1 MEGAA
6 ALRLAGARRYDDC
19 MTADADA
26 PRHSRSAL
34 SYPNYRRYWVSAVMR
49 VFGFQFQFI
58 GLGWLVAVELD
69 RSPFWLGTVWLANA
83 IPTIL
88 LSLPGGSLADRSN
101 PYKLMVGSQFL
112 MVTGH
117 TALAVLILSG
127 LIEMWMIIGWAVG
140 NGVLWAVAAPAMN
153 TLLPRLIEPPAM
165 ASAVAL
171 ISGIWSALRIVG
183 PASAGV
189 LIALVGTGHAFSVCA
204 AVNGLAFVVMLM
216 IRVAPRDPNEQRDE
230 HEAGVMPGLRFVFGH
245 PVFLATIGLSFFTSV
260 FGTSYVILLPIFADE
275 LLEVGSEGFGFMEA
289 VAGIGSL
296 AGTWWVIRYGLG
308 RRPGVLML
316 ASAAVFGVLIAMFA
330 ATDHLAPASVLLL
343 VSGFAAEVYLIIGM
357 TVVQLLVPDGLRG
370 RVMGIWSMTYFLASV
385 GGFIA
390 GFAAEFVGVRITI
403 AAGALSVTAF
413 AIAVYLASA
422 ELRRLRGDDVT
433 PTPEPAEAA
442 PEGAAA
448 S

>member
-1 MEGAA
+1 
-6 ALRLAGARRYDDC
+6 
-19 MTADADA
+19 MTAASTDA
-26 PRHSRSAL
+26 PSRSAL

-88 LSLPGGSLADRSN
+88 LSLPGGSLADRRD
-101 PYKLMVGSQFL
+101 PYRLMIGTQFVMLVGH
-112 MVTGH
+112 V
-117 TALAVLILSG
+117 AIAVLILSG
-127 LIEMWMIIGWAVG
+127 LVELWMVIAWAVA
-140 NGVLWAVAAPAMN
+140 NGVLWAVAVPAMN

-171 ISGIWSALRIVG
+171 ISGIWSAMRIVG

-204 AVNGLAFVVMLM
+204 AVNGLAFIVMLM
-216 IRVAPRDPNEQRDE
+216 IRVPRRDTSE
-230 HEAGVMPGLRFVFGH
+230 RHDEDDGGIMGGARYVFSH

-260 FGTSYVILLPIFADE
+260 FGSSYVILLPIFADD
-275 LLEVGSEGFGFMEA
+275 LLNVGSEGFGFMEA
-289 VAGIGSL
+289 MAGIGSL

-316 ASAAVFGVLIAMFA
+316 ASAAVFGVLIAAFA
-330 ATDHLAPASVLLL
+330 TTDHLAPASVLLL

-390 GFAAEFVGVRITI
+390 GFAAEFVGVRVTI

-413 AIAVYLASA
+413 ALAVYFAST
-422 ELRRLRGDDVT
+422 ELRRLRGEDVSP
-433 PTPEPAEAA
+433 PTEPAEAE
-442 PEGAAA
+442 PEVAAA

>member
-1 MEGAA
+1 MTAA
-6 ALRLAGARRYDDC
+6 AN
-19 MTADADA
+19 T
-26 PRHSRSAL
+26 PRASRSAL

-69 RSPFWLGTVWLANA
+69 QTPFWLGVVWLASG

-88 LSLPGGSLADRSN
+88 LSIPGGSLADRSD
-101 PYKLMVGSQFL
+101 PYRLMIGTQFL

-117 TALAVLILSG
+117 AALAVLILTG
-127 LIEMWMIIGWAVG
+127 LIEMWMIIGWAIA
-140 NGVLWAVAAPAMN
+140 NGVLWAVAAPSMN
-153 TLLPRLIEPPAM
+153 ALLPRLIEPPAM

-189 LIALVGTGHAFSVCA
+189 LIALVGTGHAFSACA
-204 AVNGLAFVVMLM
+204 AVNGLAFFVMLM
-216 IRVAPRDPNEQRDE
+216 IHVAPRDSTARDGDDRGVM
-230 HEAGVMPGLRFVFGH
+230 AGVRFVFGR

-260 FGTSYVILLPIFADE
+260 FGSSYVILLPIFADD
-275 LLEVGSEGFGFMEA
+275 LLNVGSEGFGFMEA

-296 AGTWWVIRYGLG
+296 AGTWWVIHYGLG

-316 ASAAVFGVLIAMFA
+316 ASAAVFGVLIAGFA

-343 VSGFAAEVYLIIGM
+343 VSGFAAEIYLIIGM
-357 TVVQLLVPDGLRG
+357 TVVQLLVPDRLRG
-370 RVMGIWSMTYFLASV
+370 RVMGIWSMTYFLIAI
-385 GGFIA
+385 GGFVA
-390 GFAAEFVGVRITI
+390 GFAAEFIGVRVTI

-413 AIAVYLASA
+413 AIVVYLASA
-422 ELRRLRGDDVT
+422 ELRHLRGDDVT
-433 PTPEPAEAA
+433 PPPAEAAEAA
-442 PEGAAA
+442 PEAAAA

>member
-1 MEGAA
+1 
-6 ALRLAGARRYDDC
+6 
-19 MTADADA
+19 MTAAADA

-34 SYPNYRRYWVSAVMR
+34 SYPSYRRYWVSAVMR

-69 RSPFWLGTVWLANA
+69 RSPFWLGTVWLASA

-88 LSLPGGSLADRSN
+88 LSIPGGSLADRSD
-101 PYKLMVGSQFL
+101 PYRLMIGTQLLMVI
-112 MVTGH
+112 GH
-117 TALAVLILSG
+117 AALAVLILTD
-127 LIEMWMIIGWAVG
+127 LVEMWMIISWAVA
-140 NGVLWAVAAPAMN
+140 NGVLWAIAAPSMN
-153 TLLPRLIEPPAM
+153 ALVPRLIEPPAM

-171 ISGIWSALRIVG
+171 ISGIWSAMRIVG

-204 AVNGLAFVVMLM
+204 AVNGLALVVMLM
-216 IRVAPRDPNEQRDE
+216 IHVAPRDLSQQDGGDDRGVM
-230 HEAGVMPGLRFVFGH
+230 AGVRYVFGH
-245 PVFLATIGLSFFTSV
+245 PVFFATIGLSFFTSV
-260 FGTSYVILLPIFADE
+260 FGSSYVILLPIFADE

-289 VAGIGSL
+289 MAGIGSL
-296 AGTWWVIRYGLG
+296 AGTWWVIHYGLG
-308 RRPGVLML
+308 RRPGLLML
-316 ASAAVFGVLIAMFA
+316 ASAAVFGVLIAFFA

-357 TVVQLLVPDGLRG
+357 TVVQLLVPNGLRG
-370 RVMGIWSMTYFLASV
+370 RVMGIWTMTYFLTAV

-390 GFAAEFVGVRITI
+390 GFAAEFIGVRITI

-413 AIAVYLASA
+413 AIVVYLASA
-422 ELRRLRGDDVT
+422 ELRHLRGDDVS
-433 PTPEPAEAA
+433 PPPEAAEAPEVA
-442 PEGAAA
+442 PEAAAA

>member
-1 MEGAA
+1 
-6 ALRLAGARRYDDC
+6 
-19 MTADADA
+19 MTAASADA
-26 PRHSRSAL
+26 PSQSAL

-58 GLGWLVAVELD
+58 GIGWLVAVELD

-88 LSLPGGSLADRSN
+88 LSLPGGSLADRRD
-101 PYKLMVGSQFL
+101 PYRLMIGTQFVMLVGH
-112 MVTGH
+112 V
-117 TALAVLILSG
+117 AIAVLILSG
-127 LIEMWMIIGWAVG
+127 LVELWMVIVWAVA
-140 NGVLWAVAAPAMN
+140 NGALWAVAVPAMN

-171 ISGIWSALRIVG
+171 ISGIWSAMRIVG

-204 AVNGLAFVVMLM
+204 AVNGLAFIVMLM
-216 IRVAPRDPNEQRDE
+216 IRVPRRDTSEQHDE
-230 HEAGVMPGLRFVFGH
+230 DDGGIMGGARYVFSH

-260 FGTSYVILLPIFADE
+260 FGSSYVILLPIFADD
-275 LLEVGSEGFGFMEA
+275 LLNVGSEGFGFMEA
-289 VAGIGSL
+289 MAGIGSL

-316 ASAAVFGVLIAMFA
+316 ASAAVFGVLIAAFA
-330 ATDHLAPASVLLL
+330 TTDHLAPASVLLL

-357 TVVQLLVPDGLRG
+357 TVVQLLVPDQLRG

-390 GFAAEFVGVRITI
+390 GFAAEFVGVRVTI

-413 AIAVYLASA
+413 ALAVYFASA
-422 ELRRLRGDDVT
+422 ELRRLRGDDVSP
-433 PTPEPAEAA
+433 PTEPAEAE
-442 PEGAAA
+442 PEVAAA

>member
-1 MEGAA
+1 MTAA
-6 ALRLAGARRYDDC
+6 AN
-19 MTADADA
+19 T
-26 PRHSRSAL
+26 PRASRSAL

-69 RSPFWLGTVWLANA
+69 QTPFWLGVVWLASGV
-83 IPTIL
+83 PTIL
-88 LSLPGGSLADRSN
+88 LSLPGGSLADRSD
-101 PYKLMVGSQFL
+101 PYRLMIGSQFL
-112 MVTGH
+112 MVIGH
-117 TALAVLILSG
+117 TALAVLILTG
-127 LIEMWMIIGWAVG
+127 LIEMWMVIGWAVA

-204 AVNGLAFVVMLM
+204 AVNGLAFFVMLM
-216 IRVAPRDPNEQRDE
+216 IRVAPRDATERQ
-230 HEAGVMPGLRFVFGH
+230 AGDDGGMRAGLRFVFGR
-245 PVFLATIGLSFFTSV
+245 PVFFATIGLSFFTSV
-260 FGTSYVILLPIFADE
+260 FGSSYVILLPIFANE

-296 AGTWWVIRYGLG
+296 AGTWWVIHYGLG

-316 ASAAVFGVLIAMFA
+316 ASAAVFGVLIAGFA

-370 RVMGIWSMTYFLASV
+370 RVMGIWSMTYFLTPI

-390 GFAAEFVGVRITI
+390 GFAAEFIGVRVTI

-433 PTPEPAEAA
+433 PPPEPVEVA
-442 PEGAAA
+442 PEAAA

>member
-1 MEGAA
+1 
-6 ALRLAGARRYDDC
+6 
-19 MTADADA
+19 MTAASADA
-26 PRHSRSAL
+26 PSQSAL

-58 GLGWLVAVELD
+58 GIGWLVAVELD

-88 LSLPGGSLADRSN
+88 LSLPGGSLADRRD
-101 PYKLMVGSQFL
+101 PYRLMIGTQFVMLVGH
-112 MVTGH
+112 V
-117 TALAVLILSG
+117 AIAVLILSG
-127 LIEMWMIIGWAVG
+127 LVELWMVIVWAVA
-140 NGVLWAVAAPAMN
+140 NGVLWAVAVPAMN

-171 ISGIWSALRIVG
+171 ISGIWSAMRIVG

-204 AVNGLAFVVMLM
+204 AVNGLAFIVMLM
-216 IRVAPRDPNEQRDE
+216 IRVPRRDTSEQHDE
-230 HEAGVMPGLRFVFGH
+230 DDGGIMGGARYVFSH

-260 FGTSYVILLPIFADE
+260 FGSSYVILLPIFADD
-275 LLEVGSEGFGFMEA
+275 LLNVGSEGFGFMEA
-289 VAGIGSL
+289 MAGIGSL

-316 ASAAVFGVLIAMFA
+316 ASAAVFGVLIAAFA
-330 ATDHLAPASVLLL
+330 TTDHLAPASVLLL

-390 GFAAEFVGVRITI
+390 GFAAEFVGVRVTI

-413 AIAVYLASA
+413 ALAVYFASA
-422 ELRRLRGDDVT
+422 ELRRLRGDDVSP
-433 PTPEPAEAA
+433 PTEPAEAE
-442 PEGAAA
+442 PEVAAA

>member
-1 MEGAA
+1 
-6 ALRLAGARRYDDC
+6 
-19 MTADADA
+19 MTAASADA
-26 PRHSRSAL
+26 PSQSAL

-58 GLGWLVAVELD
+58 GIGWLVAVELD

-88 LSLPGGSLADRSN
+88 LSLPGGSLADRRD
-101 PYKLMVGSQFL
+101 PYRLMVGTQFVML
-112 MVTGH
+112 VGH
-117 TALAVLILSG
+117 VAIAVLILSG
-127 LIEMWMIIGWAVG
+127 LVELWMVVVWAVA
-140 NGVLWAVAAPAMN
+140 NGVLWAVAVPAMN

-171 ISGIWSALRIVG
+171 ISGIWSAMRIVG

-204 AVNGLAFVVMLM
+204 AVNGLAFIVMLM
-216 IRVAPRDPNEQRDE
+216 IRVPRRDTSEQHDE
-230 HEAGVMPGLRFVFGH
+230 DDGGIMGGARYVFSH

-260 FGTSYVILLPIFADE
+260 FGSSYVILLPIFADD
-275 LLEVGSEGFGFMEA
+275 LLNVGSEGFGFMEA
-289 VAGIGSL
+289 MAGIGSL

-316 ASAAVFGVLIAMFA
+316 ASAAVFGVLIAAFA
-330 ATDHLAPASVLLL
+330 TTDHLAPASVLLL

-390 GFAAEFVGVRITI
+390 GFAAEFVGVRVTI

-413 AIAVYLASA
+413 ALAVYFASA
-422 ELRRLRGDDVT
+422 ELRRLRGDDVSP
-433 PTPEPAEAA
+433 PTEPAEAE
-442 PEGAAA
+442 PEVAAA

>member
-1 MEGAA
+1 
-6 ALRLAGARRYDDC
+6 
-19 MTADADA
+19 MTAASADA
-26 PRHSRSAL
+26 PNRSAL

-58 GLGWLVAVELD
+58 GIGWLVAVELD

-88 LSLPGGSLADRSN
+88 LSLPGGSLADRSD
-101 PYKLMVGSQFL
+101 PYRLMVGTQFVML
-112 MVTGH
+112 VGH
-117 TALAVLILSG
+117 VAIAALILSG
-127 LIEMWMIIGWAVG
+127 LVELWMIIVWAVA
-140 NGVLWAVAAPAMN
+140 NGVLWAVAVPAMN

-204 AVNGLAFVVMLM
+204 AVNGLAFIVMLT
-216 IRVAPRDPNEQRDE
+216 IRVPRRDTSEQD
-230 HEAGVMPGLRFVFGH
+230 AGDDGGVLGGARYVFSH

-260 FGTSYVILLPIFADE
+260 FGSSYVVLLPIFADDV
-275 LLEVGSEGFGFMEA
+275 LNVGSAGFGFMEA

-296 AGTWWVIRYGLG
+296 AGTWWVIHYGLG

-316 ASAAVFGVLIAMFA
+316 ASAAVFGVLIAGFA
-330 ATDHLAPASVLLL
+330 TTDHLAPASVLLL

-357 TVVQLLVPDGLRG
+357 TVVQLLVPDRLRG

-390 GFAAEFVGVRITI
+390 GFAAEFVGVRVTI

-413 AIAVYLASA
+413 ALAVYFASN
-422 ELRRLRGDDVT
+422 ELRRLRGEDVT
-433 PTPEPAEAA
+433 PPTEPAEAE
-442 PEGAAA
+442 PEVAAA

>member
-1 MEGAA
+1 MS
-6 ALRLAGARRYDDC
+6 
-19 MTADADA
+19 TAPAA
-26 PRHSRSAL
+26 PRAQRNAL

-49 VFGFQFQFI
+49 IFGFQFQFI
-58 GLGWLVAVELD
+58 GMGWLVAVELD

-88 LSLPGGSLADRSN
+88 LSLPGGTLADRSD
-101 PYKLMVGSQFL
+101 PYRLMIGTQFL
-112 MVTGH
+112 MVIGH
-117 TALAVLILSG
+117 TALAVLILTG
-127 LIEMWMIIGWAVG
+127 LIEMWMVITWAVS

-165 ASAVAL
+165 SSAVAL

-204 AVNGLAFVVMLM
+204 AVNGLAFIVMLM
-216 IRVAPRDPNEQRDE
+216 IRLAPRERSEGADDDDGGIM
-230 HEAGVMPGLRFVFGH
+230 AGLRFVFGH

-260 FGTSYVILLPIFADE
+260 FGSSYVVLLPIFAND

-289 VAGIGSL
+289 MAGIGSL
-296 AGTWWVIRYGLG
+296 VGTWWVIRRGLG

-316 ASAAVFGVLIAMFA
+316 ASAAVFGVLIAAFA
-330 ATDHLAPASVLLL
+330 TTDHLAPASVLLL
-343 VSGFAAEVYLIIGM
+343 VSGFAAEIYLIIGM
-357 TVVQLLVPDGLRG
+357 TTVQLLVPDGLRG

-413 AIAVYLASA
+413 ALAVYFASA
-422 ELRRLRGDDVT
+422 ELRRLRGDDVS
-433 PTPEPAEAA
+433 PPPEPAEAT
-442 PEGAAA
+442 PEPAAA

>member
-1 MEGAA
+1 MSTVTAASGAH
-6 ALRLAGARRYDDC
+6 RN
-19 MTADADA
+19 
-26 PRHSRSAL
+26 AL

-49 VFGFQFQFI
+49 IFGFQFQFI
-58 GLGWLVAVELD
+58 GMGWLVAVELD

-88 LSLPGGSLADRSN
+88 LSLPGGSLADRSD
-101 PYKLMVGSQFL
+101 PYRLMVGTQFL
-112 MVTGH
+112 MVIGH
-117 TALAVLILSG
+117 TALAVLILTG
-127 LIEMWMIIGWAVG
+127 LIEMWMVIAWAVS

-165 ASAVAL
+165 SSAVAL

-204 AVNGLAFVVMLM
+204 AVNGLAFIVMLM
-216 IRVAPRDPNEQRDE
+216 IRLAPRERSEGADDDDGGIM
-230 HEAGVMPGLRFVFGH
+230 AGLRFVFGH

-260 FGTSYVILLPIFADE
+260 FGSSYVVLLPIFAND

-289 VAGIGSL
+289 MAGIGSL
-296 AGTWWVIRYGLG
+296 VGTWWVIRRGLG

-316 ASAAVFGVLIAMFA
+316 ASAAVFGVLIAAFA
-330 ATDHLAPASVLLL
+330 TTDHLAPASVLLL
-343 VSGFAAEVYLIIGM
+343 VSGFAAEIYLIIGM
-357 TVVQLLVPDGLRG
+357 TTVQLLVPDGLRG

-413 AIAVYLASA
+413 ALTVYFASA
-422 ELRRLRGDDVT
+422 ELRRLRGDDVH
-433 PTPEPAEAA
+433 PPGEPAEAT
-442 PEGAAA
+442 PEAAA